1 MQKGPAPAGGPGP
14 SLFDK
19 AHTTPERGPERGGG
33 GEGVGVGGG
42 GGGAPPTPRAALLDH
57 APQARDGVGKDE
69 RDAHGDHNEGQQ
81 SHVGF
86 PLSVV
91 VIPVMAEILPRL
103 RSCHEWQGCHLP
115 SIYCQLCATMGG

>member
-1 MQKGPAPAGGPGP
+1 MPKGPVTARWPGP
-14 SLFDK
+14 SCMRYGSSQPRSRVERVCVV
-19 AHTTPERGPERGGG
+19 AAGRGATPIPSA
-33 GEGVGVGGG
+33 V
-42 GGGAPPTPRAALLDH
+42 LLDH
-57 APQARDGVGKDE
+57 PPQGRDGVGKDE

-91 VIPVMAEILPRL
+91 VLPVMAVILPRL
-103 RSCHEWQGCHLP
+103 TSCHEWQGCHLP